1 MGLDDLFSTATE
13 TIELRGLDSILKFTH
28 FHPLNTSSFREGL
41 ELANDLKSDSGT
53 TLYPKGTEVTRER
66 IERLLKFRESNPDM
80 EFNLMIKRSEKLIQK
95 FREEIKERMD
105 HLLTQ
110 RKKSKVT
117 SALMKNI
124 DNFFNTIVDKVL
136 SEQNT
141 TLALYKMRFS
151 CELAK
156 TKLASR
162 YADHAMETAIFSLA
176 LATSEKYEPI
186 LGNNEEKLCQFV
198 TAALFHNYGAVFE
211 IDNMHDAPAKERP
224 EMYWEA
230 IRRGIDNLSDL
241 ELGAEILSAFK
252 NLCDYQ
258 KGERGFIA
266 DDKSAAQPNI
276 LVVVDTFL
284 QKESGLFGD
293 SLDAKHVVDKMNIQV
308 REKQLNELAVQALTL
323 GLNLTDIFDFY
334 AELDR
339 LVKKCPY
346 DSAVAYPLTGLYTP
360 SIFICKKTVT
370 KCPLLELS
378 VKAVN
383 LVQPL
388 GELSPGEYHRC
399 KLLTPKLSAFY
410 EDHYV
415 EIKESTV
422 DKAKAEGKL
431 KEATPVKG
439 EEPKESVK
447 KEEAVEEGE
456 KEEAVE
462 EGKKEEAVQE
472 EKKEEAKSEE
482 KPANS

>member
-1 MGLDDLFSTATE
+1 MSFDDIFSATAE
-13 TIELRGLDSILKFTH
+13 TIGLHGLDSILKFTH
-28 FHPLNTSSFREGL
+28 FHPLNTTSFREGL
-41 ELANDLKSDSGT
+41 ELAEDLKSDSGT
-53 TLYPKGTEVTRER
+53 ILYPKGTEVTRER

-80 EFNLMIKRSEKLIQK
+80 DFNLTIKRSEKLIQK

-117 SALMKNI
+117 SGLMKNI
-124 DNFFNTIVDKVL
+124 DNSFNTIIGKMLD
-136 SEQNT
+136 EQNIT
-141 TLALYKMRFS
+141 FALYKMRFS

-162 YADHAMETAIFSLA
+162 YADYAMEVAIFSLA

-186 LGNNEEKLCQFV
+186 LGGNEDKLYQVV
-198 TAALFHNYGAVFE
+198 TAGLFHNYGAVFE
-211 IDNMHDAPAKERP
+211 IDKIHELPANKRP
-224 EMYWEA
+224 EMYWEE

-258 KGERGFIA
+258 KGERGFVA
-266 DDKSAAQPNI
+266 ENKSAALPNI

-284 QKESGLFGD
+284 QKETGLFGD
-293 SLDAKHVVDKMNIQV
+293 PFEAKHVVDKMNVQAK
-308 REKQLNELAVQALTL
+308 EKQLNELAVQALTL

-339 LVKKCPY
+339 LVKECPY
-346 DSAVAYPLTGLYTP
+346 ESAVSYPLTHLYSPT
-360 SIFICKKTVT
+360 IFICKTKVT
-370 KCPLLELS
+370 KCLYLELA
-378 VKAVN
+378 VNTVN
-383 LVQPL
+383 LVQRL

-399 KLLTPKLSAFY
+399 KLLTPNLSAFY
-410 EDHYV
+410 EKHYG
-415 EIKESTV
+415 EIKVSTA

-431 KEATPVKG
+431 KEATPENG
-439 EEPKESVK
+439 GTPEASVK
-447 KEEAVEEGE
+447 KEEAVQEEK
-456 KEEAVE
+456 KEEAVQE
-462 EGKKEEAVQE
+462 EKKEEAVQE
-472 EKKEEAKSEE
+472 EKKEEAKSED